1 MSKQPVA
8 SFSHRSEA
16 QRTTKGAWLLSHG
29 GLLERLFEYPAIMSR
44 IVRGW
49 YKRSEPVSI
58 GQQAVSRKP
67 ASNQAMIGAMA
78 RAQRGQANLT
88 AILAVIGLIVAS
100 VWAWKR
106 LTPDTQDY
114 VVEQAVPA
122 AVAVA
127 VAGVLVWN
135 VVGRIQER
143 RARARLRQRLIERFE
158 RETLPNKRR
167 DLAFELIE
175 MNRYTLKGLERIAPA
190 LVEVL
195 VTTLTTALGDKQ
207 HRIRGMAASYLGV
220 LQDKQ
225 VLPILL
231 KALEDD
237 HAYVRACAA
246 LGLGRL
252 KAFEAKDKLTVVMQD
267 DWDQT
272 VRSRAREAL
281 ERMA

>member
-1 MSKQPVA
+1 MNRAKI
-8 SFSHRSEA
+8 H
-16 QRTTKGAWLLSHG
+16 
-29 GLLERLFEYPAIMSR
+29 
-44 IVRGW
+44 
-49 YKRSEPVSI
+49 
-58 GQQAVSRKP
+58 
-67 ASNQAMIGAMA
+67 AMIMD
-78 RAQRGQANLT
+78 QRGQVNFT
-88 AILAVIGLIVAS
+88 AILALIGVIVAS

-114 VVEQAVPA
+114 VIEQAVPV

-127 VAGVLVWN
+127 VAGILGWRVI
-135 VVGRIQER
+135 RHIR
-143 RARARLRQRLIERFE
+143 RCRARVQMRNRLIARFE
-158 RETLPNKRR
+158 RETVATKRR
-167 DLAFELIE
+167 ELAFELIE
-175 MNRYTLKGLERIAPA
+175 INRYTLKGLESVAPA

-195 VTTLTTALGDKQ
+195 ATTLKTALGDKQ

-225 VLPILL
+225 VIPLLL

-237 HAYVRACAA
+237 HAHVRACAA

>member
-1 MSKQPVA
+1 MM
-8 SFSHRSEA
+8 
-16 QRTTKGAWLLSHG
+16 TD
-29 GLLERLFEYPAIMSR
+29 
-44 IVRGW
+44 
-49 YKRSEPVSI
+49 
-58 GQQAVSRKP
+58 
-67 ASNQAMIGAMA
+67 
-78 RAQRGQANLT
+78 QRGQANLT
-88 AILAVIGLIVAS
+88 AILALIGLIVAS

-114 VVEQAVPA
+114 VVEQAVPV

-127 VAGVLVWN
+127 VAGIVGWK
-135 VVGRIQER
+135 VVRSIR
-143 RARARLRQRLIERFE
+143 RHRARVQMRRLLIARFE
-158 RETLPNKRR
+158 RETVATKRR
-167 DLAFELIE
+167 DLAFQLIE
-175 MNRYTLKGLERIAPA
+175 INRYTVNGLESVAPD

-195 VTTLTTALGDKQ
+195 VSTLKTALGDKL

-220 LQDKQ
+220 LQDRQ
-225 VLPILL
+225 VIPLLL

-237 HAYVRACAA
+237 HAHVRACAA

-252 KAFEAKDKLTVVMQD
+252 NACEAKDKLTLVMQD

>member
-1 MSKQPVA
+1 M
-8 SFSHRSEA
+8 
-16 QRTTKGAWLLSHG
+16 
-29 GLLERLFEYPAIMSR
+29 
-44 IVRGW
+44 
-49 YKRSEPVSI
+49 
-58 GQQAVSRKP
+58 
-67 ASNQAMIGAMA
+67 NQAKIGAMITE
-78 RAQRGQANLT
+78 QRGQANLT
-88 AILAVIGLIVAS
+88 AILGLIGLIVAS

-114 VVEQAVPA
+114 VLEQAMPV

-127 VAGVLVWN
+127 VAGVLGWKVIN
-135 VVGRIQER
+135 YMR
-143 RARARLRQRLIERFE
+143 RHRTRMQMRNRLVARFE
-158 RETLPNKRR
+158 RETVASKRR

-175 MNRYTLKGLERIAPA
+175 INRYTVKGLESVAPA

-195 VTTLTTALGDKQ
+195 VTTLKTALGDKQ

-225 VLPILL
+225 VIPLLL

-237 HAYVRACAA
+237 HAHVRACAA

-252 KAFEAKDKLTVVMQD
+252 KAFEAKDKLAVVMQD

-281 ERMA
+281 ERIA

>member
-1 MSKQPVA
+1 MNHAK
-8 SFSHRSEA
+8 
-16 QRTTKGAWLLSHG
+16 
-29 GLLERLFEYPAIMSR
+29 
-44 IVRGW
+44 
-49 YKRSEPVSI
+49 
-58 GQQAVSRKP
+58 
-67 ASNQAMIGAMA
+67 IGAMITD
-78 RAQRGQANLT
+78 RHGQANLT
-88 AILAVIGLIVAS
+88 AILALIGLIVAS

-114 VVEQAVPA
+114 VIEQAVPV

-127 VAGVLVWN
+127 VAGILGWR
-135 VVGRIQER
+135 VVRYIR
-143 RARARLRQRLIERFE
+143 RRRTRVQRRSRLIARFE
-158 RETLPNKRR
+158 RETVASKRR

-175 MNRYTLKGLERIAPA
+175 INRYTLKGLESVAPA

-195 VTTLTTALGDKQ
+195 ITTLKTALGDKQ

-220 LQDKQ
+220 LQDRQ
-225 VLPILL
+225 VIPLLL

-237 HAYVRACAA
+237 HAHVRACAA

-252 KAFEAKDKLTVVMQD
+252 NACEAKDRLTVVMQD

-281 ERMA
+281 ERMG

>member
-1 MSKQPVA
+1 
-8 SFSHRSEA
+8 
-16 QRTTKGAWLLSHG
+16 
-29 GLLERLFEYPAIMSR
+29 
-44 IVRGW
+44 
-49 YKRSEPVSI
+49 
-58 GQQAVSRKP
+58 
-67 ASNQAMIGAMA
+67 MITD
-78 RAQRGQANLT
+78 RHGQANLT
-88 AILAVIGLIVAS
+88 AILVLIGLIVAS

-114 VVEQAVPA
+114 VIEQAVPV

-127 VAGVLVWN
+127 VAGILGWR
-135 VVGRIQER
+135 VVRYIR
-143 RARARLRQRLIERFE
+143 RRRTRVQRRSRLIARFE
-158 RETLPNKRR
+158 RETVASKRR

-175 MNRYTLKGLERIAPA
+175 INRYTLKGLESVAPA

-195 VTTLTTALGDKQ
+195 ITTLKTALGDKQ

-220 LQDKQ
+220 LQDRQ
-225 VLPILL
+225 VIPLLL

-237 HAYVRACAA
+237 HAHVRACAA

-252 KAFEAKDKLTVVMQD
+252 NACEAKDRLTVVMQD

-281 ERMA
+281 ERMG

>member
-1 MSKQPVA
+1 M
-8 SFSHRSEA
+8 
-16 QRTTKGAWLLSHG
+16 TD
-29 GLLERLFEYPAIMSR
+29 
-44 IVRGW
+44 
-49 YKRSEPVSI
+49 
-58 GQQAVSRKP
+58 
-67 ASNQAMIGAMA
+67 
-78 RAQRGQANLT
+78 QRGQANLT
-88 AILAVIGLIVAS
+88 AILVLIGLIVAS

-106 LTPDTQDY
+106 LTPDTQDLVIEQ
-114 VVEQAVPA
+114 VVPV

-127 VAGVLVWN
+127 VAGILGWRVL
-135 VVGRIQER
+135 RRMRRR
-143 RARARLRQRLIERFE
+143 RARVQMRNRLIARFE
-158 RETLPNKRR
+158 RETVASKRR
-167 DLAFELIE
+167 ELAFELIE
-175 MNRYTLKGLERIAPA
+175 INRYTLRGLESVAPA

-195 VTTLTTALGDKQ
+195 VTTLKTALGDKQ

-225 VLPILL
+225 VIPLLL

-237 HAYVRACAA
+237 HAHVRACAA

-252 KAFEAKDKLTVVMQD
+252 HALEAKDKLTVVMQD

>member
-1 MSKQPVA
+1 MKHAVKHA
-8 SFSHRSEA
+8 
-16 QRTTKGAWLLSHG
+16 K
-29 GLLERLFEYPAIMSR
+29 
-44 IVRGW
+44 
-49 YKRSEPVSI
+49 I
-58 GQQAVSRKP
+58 GTMKMDP
-67 ASNQAMIGAMA
+67 
-78 RAQRGQANLT
+78 RGQANLT
-88 AILAVIGLIVAS
+88 AILALVGLIVAS

-106 LTPDTQDY
+106 VTPDTQDY
-114 VVEQAVPA
+114 VVEQIVPA
-122 AVAVA
+122 AAVTA
-127 VAGVLVWN
+127 VAGVLVWKA
-135 VVGRIQER
+135 VESIRRR
-143 RARARLRQRLIERFE
+143 RARVHTRHRMIARFE
-158 RETLPNKRR
+158 RETLANKRR

-175 MNRYTLKGLERIAPA
+175 VNRYTLKGLESIAPD

-207 HRIRGMAASYLGV
+207 HRIRGMAASYVGV

-225 VLPILL
+225 VIPILI

-252 KAFEAKDKLTVVMQD
+252 KAVAAKDKLAAVMQD

-281 ERMA
+281 ERIA

>member
-1 MSKQPVA
+1 MTMN
-8 SFSHRSEA
+8 H
-16 QRTTKGAWLLSHG
+16 
-29 GLLERLFEYPAIMSR
+29 
-44 IVRGW
+44 
-49 YKRSEPVSI
+49 
-58 GQQAVSRKP
+58 
-67 ASNQAMIGAMA
+67 
-78 RAQRGQANLT
+78 RGQANLT
-88 AILAVIGLIVAS
+88 AILALIGLIVAS

-127 VAGVLVWN
+127 VAGMLGWK
-135 VVGRIQER
+135 VVRNIQRR
-143 RARARLRQRLIERFE
+143 RARAHARHRLIARFE
-158 RETLPNKRR
+158 QETLANKRR

-175 MNRYTLKGLERIAPA
+175 VNRYTLKGLEPIAPA
-190 LVEVL
+190 LVDVF
-195 VTTLTTALGDKQ
+195 VTTLRTMLGDKQ

-225 VLPILL
+225 VIPILL

-237 HAYVRACAA
+237 HAHVRACAA

-272 VRSRAREAL
+272 VRSRAREAW

>member
-1 MSKQPVA
+1 M
-8 SFSHRSEA
+8 
-16 QRTTKGAWLLSHG
+16 TD
-29 GLLERLFEYPAIMSR
+29 
-44 IVRGW
+44 
-49 YKRSEPVSI
+49 
-58 GQQAVSRKP
+58 
-67 ASNQAMIGAMA
+67 
-78 RAQRGQANLT
+78 QRGQANLT
-88 AILAVIGLIVAS
+88 AILALIGLIVAS

-106 LTPDTQDY
+106 LTPDTQDLVIEQ
-114 VVEQAVPA
+114 VVPV

-127 VAGVLVWN
+127 VAGILGWRVL
-135 VVGRIQER
+135 RRMRRR
-143 RARARLRQRLIERFE
+143 RARVQMRNRLIARFE
-158 RETLPNKRR
+158 RETVASKRR
-167 DLAFELIE
+167 ELAFELIE
-175 MNRYTLKGLERIAPA
+175 INRYTLKGLESVAPA

-195 VTTLTTALGDKQ
+195 VTTLKTALGDKQ

-225 VLPILL
+225 VIPLLL

-237 HAYVRACAA
+237 HAHVLACAA

-252 KAFEAKDKLTVVMQD
+252 HALEAKDKLTVVMQD

>member
-1 MSKQPVA
+1 
-8 SFSHRSEA
+8 
-16 QRTTKGAWLLSHG
+16 
-29 GLLERLFEYPAIMSR
+29 MSR
-44 IVRGW
+44 IARGW
-49 YKRSEPVSI
+49 YKEANRCQL
-58 GQQAVSRKP
+58 GQQAISRKL
-67 ASNQAMIGAMA
+67 ASTHAKIDAMTID
-78 RAQRGQANLT
+78 QRGQANLT
-88 AILAVIGLIVAS
+88 AILALIGLIVAS
-100 VWAWKR
+100 VWVWKR

-127 VAGVLVWN
+127 VAGVLLWKACR
-135 VVGRIQER
+135 RIQER
-143 RARARLRQRLIERFE
+143 RVRVRLRQRLIARFE
-158 RETLPNKRR
+158 REPLVNKRR

-175 MNRYTLKGLERIAPA
+175 MNRYTLKGLERIGPA

-207 HRIRGMAASYLGV
+207 HRIRGMAASHLGV

-252 KAFEAKDKLTVVMQD
+252 KAFEARDKLTVVMQD

>member
-1 MSKQPVA
+1 MKHAVKHA
-8 SFSHRSEA
+8 
-16 QRTTKGAWLLSHG
+16 K
-29 GLLERLFEYPAIMSR
+29 
-44 IVRGW
+44 
-49 YKRSEPVSI
+49 I
-58 GQQAVSRKP
+58 GTMKMDP
-67 ASNQAMIGAMA
+67 
-78 RAQRGQANLT
+78 RGQANLT
-88 AILAVIGLIVAS
+88 AILALVGLIVAS

-106 LTPDTQDY
+106 VTPDTQDY
-114 VVEQAVPA
+114 VVEQIVPA
-122 AVAVA
+122 AAVTA
-127 VAGVLVWN
+127 VAGVLVWKA
-135 VVGRIQER
+135 VESIRRR
-143 RARARLRQRLIERFE
+143 RARVHTRDRMIARFE
-158 RETLPNKRR
+158 RETLANKRR

-175 MNRYTLKGLERIAPA
+175 VNRYTLKGLESIAPD

-207 HRIRGMAASYLGV
+207 HRIRGMAASYVGV

-225 VLPILL
+225 VIPILI

-252 KAFEAKDKLTVVMQD
+252 KAVAAKDKLAAVMQD

-281 ERMA
+281 ERIA

>member
-1 MSKQPVA
+1 MN
-8 SFSHRSEA
+8 H
-16 QRTTKGAWLLSHG
+16 
-29 GLLERLFEYPAIMSR
+29 
-44 IVRGW
+44 
-49 YKRSEPVSI
+49 
-58 GQQAVSRKP
+58 
-67 ASNQAMIGAMA
+67 
-78 RAQRGQANLT
+78 RGQANLT
-88 AILAVIGLIVAS
+88 AILALIGLIVAS
-100 VWAWKR
+100 VWTWKR

-127 VAGVLVWN
+127 VAGMLGWK
-135 VVGRIQER
+135 VVRNIQRR
-143 RARARLRQRLIERFE
+143 RARAHARHRLIARFE
-158 RETLPNKRR
+158 HETLASKRR

-175 MNRYTLKGLERIAPA
+175 VNRYTLKGLEPIAPA
-190 LVEVL
+190 LVDVF
-195 VTTLTTALGDKQ
+195 VTTLKTMLGDKQ

-225 VLPILL
+225 VIPILL

-237 HAYVRACAA
+237 HAHVRACAA

>member
-1 MSKQPVA
+1 MMPD
-8 SFSHRSEA
+8 
-16 QRTTKGAWLLSHG
+16 
-29 GLLERLFEYPAIMSR
+29 
-44 IVRGW
+44 
-49 YKRSEPVSI
+49 
-58 GQQAVSRKP
+58 
-67 ASNQAMIGAMA
+67 
-78 RAQRGQANLT
+78 QRGQANLT
-88 AILAVIGLIVAS
+88 AILALIGLIVAS

-114 VVEQAVPA
+114 VVEQGVPA

-127 VAGVLVWN
+127 VALILLWKAVNSVRRRR
-135 VVGRIQER
+135 V
-143 RARARLRQRLIERFE
+143 RARTRRRLIARFE
-158 RETLPNKRR
+158 REAVANKRR

-175 MNRYTLKGLERIAPA
+175 INRYTLKGLEPIAPA

-195 VTTLTTALGDKQ
+195 VTTLATALGDKQ

-220 LQDKQ
+220 LQDKR
-225 VLPILL
+225 VLPALL

-237 HAYVRACAA
+237 HAHVRACAA

-252 KAFEAKDKLTVVMQD
+252 KAFEAKDRLAVVMQD

>member
-1 MSKQPVA
+1 M
-8 SFSHRSEA
+8 
-16 QRTTKGAWLLSHG
+16 GD
-29 GLLERLFEYPAIMSR
+29 
-44 IVRGW
+44 
-49 YKRSEPVSI
+49 
-58 GQQAVSRKP
+58 RKY
-67 ASNQAMIGAMA
+67 ATNQAKIGAMMTD
-78 RAQRGQANLT
+78 QRGQANLT
-88 AILAVIGLIVAS
+88 AILALIGLIVAS

-106 LTPDTQDY
+106 LTPDTQDLVIEQ
-114 VVEQAVPA
+114 VVPV

-127 VAGVLVWN
+127 VAGILGWRVL
-135 VVGRIQER
+135 RRMRRR
-143 RARARLRQRLIERFE
+143 RARVQMRNRLIARFE
-158 RETLPNKRR
+158 RETVASKRR
-167 DLAFELIE
+167 ELAFELIE
-175 MNRYTLKGLERIAPA
+175 INRYTLRGLESVAPA

-195 VTTLTTALGDKQ
+195 VTTLKTALGDKQ

-225 VLPILL
+225 VIPLLL

-237 HAYVRACAA
+237 HAHVRACAA

-252 KAFEAKDKLTVVMQD
+252 HALEAKDKLTVVMQD

>member
-1 MSKQPVA
+1 
-8 SFSHRSEA
+8 
-16 QRTTKGAWLLSHG
+16 
-29 GLLERLFEYPAIMSR
+29 
-44 IVRGW
+44 
-49 YKRSEPVSI
+49 
-58 GQQAVSRKP
+58 
-67 ASNQAMIGAMA
+67 MA
-78 RAQRGQANLT
+78 RGQRGQANLT

-114 VVEQAVPA
+114 VVEQAMPA

>member
-1 MSKQPVA
+1 MDA
-8 SFSHRSEA
+8 
-16 QRTTKGAWLLSHG
+16 
-29 GLLERLFEYPAIMSR
+29 
-44 IVRGW
+44 
-49 YKRSEPVSI
+49 
-58 GQQAVSRKP
+58 
-67 ASNQAMIGAMA
+67 
-78 RAQRGQANLT
+78 RGQANLT
-88 AILAVIGLIVAS
+88 AILALVGLIVAS

-106 LTPDTQDY
+106 VTPDTQDY
-114 VVEQAVPA
+114 VVERVVPA
-122 AVAVA
+122 AVAMA
-127 VAGVLVWN
+127 VAGALAWK
-135 VVGRIQER
+135 VVRHIQRR
-143 RARARLRQRLIERFE
+143 RARVRTHHRLIARFE
-158 RETLPNKRR
+158 RETLANKRR

-175 MNRYTLKGLERIAPA
+175 VNRYTFKGLEPIAPA

-225 VLPILL
+225 VIPILM

-252 KAFEAKDKLTVVMQD
+252 KAVEAKDKLAVVMQD

-281 ERMA
+281 ERIA

>member
-1 MSKQPVA
+1 MD
-8 SFSHRSEA
+8 
-16 QRTTKGAWLLSHG
+16 
-29 GLLERLFEYPAIMSR
+29 
-44 IVRGW
+44 
-49 YKRSEPVSI
+49 
-58 GQQAVSRKP
+58 
-67 ASNQAMIGAMA
+67 
-78 RAQRGQANLT
+78 QRGQANLT
-88 AILAVIGLIVAS
+88 AILALIGLIVAS

-114 VVEQAVPA
+114 VIEQAVPA

-127 VAGVLVWN
+127 V
-135 VVGRIQER
+135 VGILGWKTVRTIQR
-143 RARARLRQRLIERFE
+143 YRARVYTRNRLIARFE
-158 RETLPNKRR
+158 RETLASKRR

-175 MNRYTLKGLERIAPA
+175 VNRYTLKGLEPIAPG

-195 VTTLTTALGDKQ
+195 VATLKTMSGDKQ

-225 VLPILL
+225 VIPILL

-237 HAYVRACAA
+237 HAHVRACAA

-252 KAFEAKDKLTVVMQD
+252 QAFEAKDKLAVVMQD